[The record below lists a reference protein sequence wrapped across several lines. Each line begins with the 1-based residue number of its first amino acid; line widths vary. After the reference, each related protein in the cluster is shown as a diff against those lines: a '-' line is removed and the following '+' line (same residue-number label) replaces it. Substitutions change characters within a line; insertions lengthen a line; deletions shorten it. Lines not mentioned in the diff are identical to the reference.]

1 VRKDGILHRA
11 VKVYWM
17 NYSMGRSITFSND
30 FISETA
36 STLQNPWETP
46 PDQTHISSVVRCQ
59 VKAAMHVILQDEIR
73 NLFRD
78 LEVEWNSKNR
88 KAFALCLCT
97 NLIICMLIE
106 QIVADIDA
114 IVLDKVCN
122 EGHDAVRTH
131 ESGMKACQA
140 LEDVPIRY
148 SWMLFDK
155 VQGRYNPLK
164 HGCPADDESGQN
176 EGEAALV
183 RDIRQLIENHSMQL
197 PAAPRLRYMSA
208 NTDSEEEML
217 RLAAYPGLGGSSQ
230 TTAEHHS
237 FLAQN
242 SGRYVSRFLM
252 KFC

>member
-1 VRKDGILHRA
+1 
-11 VKVYWM
+11 
-17 NYSMGRSITFSND
+17 MGRSITFSND
-30 FISETA
+30 FISKTA
-36 STLQNPWETP
+36 STLQDSSEILH
-46 PDQTHISSVVRCQ
+46 DQPHISSAVSRR

-78 LEVEWNSKNR
+78 LEAEWNSKNR

-97 NLIICMLIE
+97 NLIVCMLIE

-114 IVLDKVCN
+114 IVLHKVCN
-122 EGHDAVRTH
+122 EGQDAVRTH
-131 ESGMKACQA
+131 ESGMRACQA
-140 LEDVPIRY
+140 LEDVLIHY

-155 VQGRYNPLK
+155 VQGRYNPLRD
-164 HGCPADDESGQN
+164 GCPADDGSGQN

-183 RDIRQLIENHSMQL
+183 KDIHQLMDDHSMQL
-197 PAAPRLRYMSA
+197 PAAPRLRHMSA
-208 NTDSEEEML
+208 NKDSEEEML
-217 RLAAYPGLGGSSQ
+217 ELAAHPGLGGSSH
-230 TTAEHHS
+230 TTAEHDS